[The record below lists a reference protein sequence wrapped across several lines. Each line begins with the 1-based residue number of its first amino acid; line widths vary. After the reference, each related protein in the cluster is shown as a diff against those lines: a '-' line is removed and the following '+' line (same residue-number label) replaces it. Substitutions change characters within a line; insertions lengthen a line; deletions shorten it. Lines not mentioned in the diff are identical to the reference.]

1 MDPTISASHVFYH
14 ITLEMTLSAI
24 FVFVIHLVFLL
35 TLSPVMW
42 YQEQFWIVGLL
53 QTEKLANLEVAVQKC
68 S

>member
-1 MDPTISASHVFYH
+1 MDPTISVSRVFHH
-14 ITLEMTLSAI
+14 ITLEKTLNAI

-53 QTEKLANLEVAVQKC
+53 QTEKLTNLEVAVQKC